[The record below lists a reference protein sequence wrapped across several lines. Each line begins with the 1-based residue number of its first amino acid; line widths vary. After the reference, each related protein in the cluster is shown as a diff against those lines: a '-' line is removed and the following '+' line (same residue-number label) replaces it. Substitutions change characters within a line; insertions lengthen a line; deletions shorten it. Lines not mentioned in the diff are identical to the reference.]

1 MKSRI
6 NIFIATMF
14 LTASHHSLADFS
26 LPGKGTITYPTGTEK
41 PFEFG
46 FAWQQSSGKFTI
58 GSKSYDMDQIPNSYS
73 VAITLSKDEQ
83 QVWVQEFNN
92 GFIQAFNWQIGEHTI
107 ELKKQQ
113 FSSSVK
119 GDYVIELN
127 NRSYFFTRNNAS
139 IVMNF
144 NSEGIE
150 TIAIDG
156 VTKNMGTKN

>member
-6 NIFIATMF
+6 NIFIATIF